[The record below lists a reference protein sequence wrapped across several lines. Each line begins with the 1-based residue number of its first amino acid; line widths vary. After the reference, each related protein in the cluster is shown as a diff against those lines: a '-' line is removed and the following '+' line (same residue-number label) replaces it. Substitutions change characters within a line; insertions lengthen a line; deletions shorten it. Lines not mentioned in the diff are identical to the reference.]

1 MHVVEELRSSIT
13 PLVCSTDCAL
23 HPEYTALQ
31 RRMASRL
38 AAKWERPS
46 SAVMAW
52 VRARTQMA
60 IIRAVDLRLRCT
72 RRRLAGLS
80 PAEGLGPI
88 I

>member
-1 MHVVEELRSSIT
+1 MEELRGSIT

-38 AAKWERPS
+38 AAKWERPR

-60 IIRAVDLRLRCT
+60 IIRAVDLRLRGT

>member
-1 MHVVEELRSSIT
+1 MEELRGSIT
-13 PLVCSTDCAL
+13 PLVCSTDSAL

-31 RRMASRL
+31 RRMARRF
-38 AAKWERPS
+38 AAKWERS
-46 SAVMAW
+46 RSAVMAW

-60 IIRAVDLRLRCT
+60 IVRAVDLRLRGT
-72 RRRLAGLS
+72 WRRLAGLS